1 MKNEYRNAARSK
13 ALIKTAFIELLKE
26 KPASKITVTDIIQRA
41 NVSRGT
47 FYAHYLDARDL
58 LESFERDF
66 IDQLIRFTRKHRE
79 PLLVDKIELLLYKAL
94 DILKEDYAQR
104 FDADFV
110 LMTGILSKLTENL
123 LDEFGGEKVR
133 LG

>member
-26 KPASKITVTDIIQRA
+26 NPASKITVTDIIQRA

>member
-47 FYAHYLDARDL
+47 FLCSLFRC
-58 LESFERDF
+58 S
-66 IDQLIRFTRKHRE
+66 
-79 PLLVDKIELLLYKAL
+79 
-94 DILKEDYAQR
+94 
-104 FDADFV
+104 
-110 LMTGILSKLTENL
+110 
-123 LDEFGGEKVR
+123 
-133 LG
+133 